1 VARGRPRIAA
11 LAAVVAFFAVV
22 APPAH
27 AQTAAGGPNHVVLA
41 TTAAD
46 CSALGRSG
54 LQVAPTAADTVASA
68 NIARALAHDCT
79 GCRSAAVAFQAVLM
93 TGDPHTV
100 VPGNAAV
107 AENAACNR
115 CVSFAFAFQYDLTT
129 PGPVRLSLSGLQ
141 EIQRIR
147 DGIAAI
153 ADETAAAP
161 QADLAFLN
169 AQRDRLDALG
179 AEFQATIDRELL
191 TVGAPAGTA
200 SERFDASPAAP

>member
-1 VARGRPRIAA
+1 VACGRPRIAA
-11 LAAVVAFFAVV
+11 LAVLAVFAVV
-22 APPAH
+22 AAPAH
-27 AQTAAGGPNHVVLA
+27 AQTAAGGPNNVVLA
-41 TTAAD
+41 TTTAD
-46 CSALGRSG
+46 GSALGRSG
-54 LQVAPTAADTVASA
+54 LQVAPTGADTVASA

-93 TGDPHTV
+93 TGNPHTV

-107 AENAACNR
+107 AENAACNT

-129 PGPVRLSLSGLQ
+129 PGPVRLSLTGWQ

-147 DGIAAI
+147 DDIAAI

-161 QADLAFLN
+161 QPDLAFLK
-169 AQRDRLDALG
+169 AQRDRLDALA
-179 AEFQATIDRELL
+179 AEFQATIDGELL

-200 SERFDASPAAP
+200 HEHFEVAPAAP

>member
-1 VARGRPRIAA
+1 VVPGKRRIAA
-11 LAAVVAFFAVV
+11 VAAAVAFGLLAA
-22 APPAH
+22 PAH
-27 AQTAAGGPNHVVLA
+27 AQTAAGGPNNVVLA
-41 TTAAD
+41 STTAD
-46 CSALGRSG
+46 GSSLGRSG
-54 LQVAPTAADTVASA
+54 LQVAPTGADTVASA
-68 NIARALAHDCT
+68 NIARAVAHDCT

-107 AENAACNR
+107 AANAACNS

-129 PGPVRLSLSGLQ
+129 PGPVRLSLTGRQ

-147 DGIAAI
+147 DSIAAI

-161 QADLAFLN
+161 QPDLAFLTV
-169 AQRDRLDALG
+169 QRDRLAALA
-179 AEFQATIDRELL
+179 AEFQAVIDRELL

-200 SERFDASPAAP
+200 SERVDVARAAP